1 MAAAKMAEAEKVTRD
16 EVTTYHTLTL
26 NTTVYQEVQKQV
38 MSKTDDGSVLSTSH
52 THTRSIDDK
61 FYSVERVEKRGR
73 QPLAIV
79 RTNVSEKKL
88 DQFEQEWTA
97 NWTPILNAESD

>member
-1 MAAAKMAEAEKVTRD
+1 MAAIKMAEAEKVTCD
-16 EVTTYHTLTL
+16 KVTTYHTLTL

-38 MSKTDDGSVLSTSH
+38 MAETDDGSVLSTSH

-73 QPLAIV
+73 QPLTIV

-97 NWTPILNAESD
+97 NWTPILSAESD

>member
-1 MAAAKMAEAEKVTRD
+1 MAVVKMAEAEKVICD
-16 EVTTYHTLTL
+16 EVTTYHKLIL

-38 MSKTDDGSVLSTSH
+38 MSTTDDGSVLSTSH

-73 QPLAIV
+73 QPLTIV
-79 RTNVSEKKL
+79 RTNISEKKL